1 MRIADDITRLV
12 GRTPLVW
19 TKKIA
24 RGLPGKIAAKL
35 ETFNPMASVKDRI
48 ALAMIEAA
56 EKEGRIDPETVI
68 VEPTSGNTG
77 IGLAFVCASRGYKLL
92 LTMPDTMSLE
102 RRKLLVALGA
112 ELLLTPGEK
121 GMKGAIEAAEN
132 IVRSKPNAF
141 MPMQFKNPANPA
153 VHMRTTAQEIWDDTE
168 GQVDIVVCGVGTGGT
183 ITGIGQAL
191 KPKKLSLKMVAVEPS
206 DSPVLSCGRAG
217 KHKIQGIGAGFV
229 PEILNMRII
238 DEILQVT
245 YEDSVQ
251 VARRLAREE
260 GIFCGISSGAA
271 MWAALQVAARSDNK
285 DKLVVVILPD
295 TGERYLSTDLW

>member
-132 IVRSKPNAF
+132 IVRSKPDAF

>member
-56 EKEGRIDPETVI
+56 EKEGRINPETVI

-183 ITGIGQAL
+183 ITGVGQAL
-191 KPKKLSLKMVAVEPS
+191 KPKKPSLKMVAVEPS

-229 PEILNMRII
+229 PEVLNTKTI

-245 YEDSVQ
+245 YDDAVQ

-271 MWAALQVAARSDNK
+271 MWAGLQVAARSDNK